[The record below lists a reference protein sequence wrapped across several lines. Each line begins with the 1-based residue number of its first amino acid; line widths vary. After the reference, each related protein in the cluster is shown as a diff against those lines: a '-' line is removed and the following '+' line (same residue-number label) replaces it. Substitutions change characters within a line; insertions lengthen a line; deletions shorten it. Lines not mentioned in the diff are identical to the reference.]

1 MGNRKHGHV
10 ELAAEEVEK
19 LIATLGGAPLPD
31 ATPPAGESEKQAR
44 RRLWR
49 EAKLIADAERPP
61 TTFERFKIL
70 MDVGEEGRRVV
81 DMADHKARYGLL
93 IVGVLNALVILV
105 ERGSTFDH
113 LPSSLKPWVTTSL
126 AVYAAATFFCALAA
140 INCLRPRRLHSAEL
154 LASQPKTSPASGS
167 YGPRGVLYWESIA
180 AAELGAY
187 RQAWGEV
194 SMGEINAEMVLIL
207 HRLGRLIKAKYAALG
222 QLYAGLTLL
231 ALLAVMLFGVYAIYH
246 VR

>member
-1 MGNRKHGHV
+1 VGNRKHGRV

-31 ATPPAGESEKQAR
+31 GTPPAGESGKQVR
-44 RRLWR
+44 KRLWR

-70 MDVGEEGRRVV
+70 MDVADEGRRIV
-81 DMADHKARYGLL
+81 DLVDHKARYGLL
-93 IVGVLNALVILV
+93 IVGVLNAVVILV

-113 LPSSLKPWVTTSL
+113 LPPQLKPWMTAIL
-126 AVYAAATFFCALAA
+126 AVYAGVTFFCAITA
-140 INCLRPRRLHSAEL
+140 INCLRPRRLDYAEL
-154 LASQPKTSPASGS
+154 LAAAPTVPPAPGA

-180 AAELGAY
+180 AKELGAY

-207 HRLGRLIKAKYAALG
+207 HRLGRLIQAKYAALG
-222 QLYAGLTLL
+222 QFYAGLTAL
-231 ALLAVMLFGVYAIYH
+231 ALLAVVLFGIYAIYH
-246 VR
+246 LH

>member
-1 MGNRKHGHV
+1 MGNRKHSHI
-10 ELAAEEVEK
+10 ELPAEEVEK

-31 ATPPAGESEKQAR
+31 ASPPKGEREKQVR
-44 RRLWR
+44 KRLWR
-49 EAKLIADAERPP
+49 EARLIADAERPP
-61 TTFERFKIL
+61 ATFERFKIL
-70 MDVGEEGRRVV
+70 MDVADEGRRIV
-81 DMADHKARYGLL
+81 DLVDHKARYGLL
-93 IVGVLNALVILV
+93 IVGVLNAVVILV

-113 LPSSLKPWVTTSL
+113 LPSHLKPWVT
-126 AVYAAATFFCALAA
+126 AVLVLYAAATFFCALAA

-154 LASQPKTSPASGS
+154 MASQPKTSPASGS

-207 HRLGRLIKAKYAALG
+207 HRLGRLVKAKYAALG
-222 QLYAGLTLL
+222 QLYAGLTVL
-231 ALLAVMLFGVYAIYH
+231 AFLAVLVFGVYAMYH
-246 VR
+246 VH